1 MKRLLC
7 LVPMLALM
15 GCASAGPNLRQ
26 QVADLEA
33 RAAQDD
39 KQLKEL
45 EMKLALSRAQNATGN
60 LSQAGKDAMESF
72 KAIWAAEGVS
82 EHFQSVEKKAYDC
95 YQRTDLSQLHTWEDY
110 KALVFNC
117 WHDAG
122 AEGK

>member
-7 LVPMLALM
+7 LVPMMALLS
-15 GCASAGPNLRQ
+15 GCASSGLRQ
-26 QVADLEA
+26 QVTELEA
-33 RAAQDD
+33 NNVRQAQEI
-39 KQLKEL
+39 KEL
-45 EMKLALSRAQNATGN
+45 QMKYALAKAETVKGD
-60 LSQAGKDAMESF
+60 LSQAGKDAMESV
-72 KAIWAAEGVS
+72 KSIWAAEGVS